1 MIKLIR
7 ETQEDEIFSHQQWW
21 LAGESYE
28 VMVSYENP
36 LCYLHITDKTQK
48 KDISWT
54 IAERIGQING
64 AKLDTTATIDSQF
77 VKIPESHVKEM
88 LLQIEQLGMEAVSI

>member
-7 ETQEDEIFSHQQWW
+7 ETPKDEIFSRQQWW

-28 VMVSYENP
+28 VLVSYEQP
-36 LCYLHITDKTQK
+36 LCYFHITDKTQK

-54 IAERIGQING
+54 IAERLGQING
-64 AKLDTTATIDSQF
+64 TQLDTTATIDSQF
-77 VKIPESHVKEM
+77 VKIPESHVQEF
-88 LLQIEQLGMEAVSI
+88 LLEIDKLGMKTVRL

>member
-7 ETQEDEIFSHQQWW
+7 ETPKDDIFSRQQWW

-28 VMVSYENP
+28 VLVSYDKP
-36 LCYLHITDKTQK
+36 LCYFHITDKTQK

-54 IAERIGQING
+54 IAEHIGQING
-64 AKLDTTATIDSQF
+64 TKFDTTATIDSQF
-77 VKIPESHVKEM
+77 VKIPESHVKEF
-88 LLQIEQLGMEAVSI
+88 LFQIDKFGMKTARL

>member
-7 ETQEDEIFSHQQWW
+7 ETQKDEIFSRQQWW
-21 LAGESYE
+21 LAGKSYE
-28 VMVSYENP
+28 VLVSYEQP
-36 LCYLHITDKTQK
+36 LCYLHITDKAQK

-54 IAERIGQING
+54 IAQRIGHING

-77 VKIPESHVKEM
+77 VKIPESHVQEF
-88 LLQIEQLGMEAVSI
+88 LLEIDKIAV